1 MGGDCGGGGAPVDR
15 LGRGLEAARGRAVSL
30 KVPLGIDDF
39 RKVRELGLTYVD
51 KTHLVRELLDMP
63 GAQVVQLPRPRPRR
77 FGKSLNVSMLRCF
90 FERREEDFTELFE
103 GLAIAGVGERYL
115 AHFQRYPVI
124 HLTFKGAKHDTF
136 EACWGSVA
144 KKIEV
149 LFREH
154 GHVLTSGQLS
164 EEEGRDFQAV
174 LDGSA
179 GRALYERALLDLS
192 RYLHRVHG
200 ERVVILIDE
209 YDEPIHA
216 GHVHGYGDAIIG
228 FFRAFL
234 TEGLKGNPHLFRAVL
249 TGILRVARESI
260 FSGLNNLAVSTLL
273 QEAFS
278 TCFGFTEAE
287 VLGLLEAAG
296 RTGEAE
302 VVRHWYDGYLF
313 GRTVIY
319 NPWSVLNFLHWQK
332 PGDAARPYWVSTSS
346 NDLVKQLLE
355 GRAARLEPVFEALL
369 AGEGIERVLDENV
382 VLEQLERSDDALW
395 SLLVFSGYL
404 KAEERR
410 RGQLEQSAHYLTI
423 PNQEVRLVYSGAFR
437 EWMHARMS
445 GHGGD
450 LERLTRG
457 LLGGDAEVLEEELQ
471 AFVENLLSYHDG
483 AVRPE
488 QVYQG
493 FVIGLLAVLE
503 PGHRVRSNRES
514 GRGRPDVLV
523 IPAKPG
529 MPGVVLELKVAKAG
543 RKTLEQALEE
553 GVAQIGARGYA
564 AELEAAAAE
573 PVYRFAVAFDGKVV
587 RVRAG

>member
-1 MGGDCGGGGAPVDR
+1 MSLKLP
-15 LGRGLEAARGRAVSL
+15 LGLE
-30 KVPLGIDDF
+30 DF
-39 RKVRELGLTYVD
+39 RQVRELGLTYVD

-63 GAQVVQLPRPRPRR
+63 GAQVVLLPRPRR
-77 FGKSLNVSMLRCF
+77 FGKSLNLSMLRCF
-90 FERREEDFTELFE
+90 FEKRDEDLAGLFAGLSIAAAGEEY
-103 GLAIAGVGERYL
+103 R

-124 HLTFKGAKHDTF
+124 HLTFKGAKHDTY
-136 EACWGSVA
+136 EACWGSLA
-144 KKIEV
+144 KKIEA

-154 GHVLTSGQLS
+154 GHVLTSGLLS
-164 EEEGRDFQAV
+164 EEEARDFSAV

-179 GRALYERALLDLS
+179 SRTLYERALLDLS
-192 RYLHRVHG
+192 SWLHRVHG
-200 ERVVILIDE
+200 QPVVILIDE

-216 GHVHGYGDAIIG
+216 GHVNGYSKPILD
-228 FFRAFL
+228 FCRAFL

-273 QEAFS
+273 HESFS
-278 TCFGFTEAE
+278 TCFGFTEPE
-287 VLGLLEAAG
+287 VLALLEEAG

-319 NPWSVLNFLHWQK
+319 NPWSVLNFLHWQQ

-355 GRAARLEPVFEALL
+355 GRATRLEPVFEALL

-382 VLEQLERSDDALW
+382 VLEQLDRNDDALW
-395 SLLVFSGYL
+395 SLLVLSGYL

-410 RGQLEQSAHYLTI
+410 RGPLEQSAHYLTI

-437 EWMHARMS
+437 EWMGARMS

-450 LERLTRG
+450 LARLVRG

-471 AFVENLLSYHDG
+471 AFVKNLLSHHDAHAG
-483 AVRPE
+483 PADHAGTVRPE

-493 FVIGLLAVLE
+493 FIIGLLAVLE

-514 GRGRPDVLV
+514 GTGRPDVLV
-523 IPAKPG
+523 IPTKAG

-543 RKTLEQALEE
+543 RKTLEQALAEE
-553 GVAQIGARGYA
+553 MAQIEARDYA
-564 AELEAAAAE
+564 AELRAVGAA
-573 PVYRFAVAFDGKVV
+573 PVHAFAVAFDGKVV
-587 RVRAG
+587 RVQAG